1 MKYKIFW
8 ITVLTLFCVK
18 AAAQGAGG
26 RITGIVV
33 DEAEDTPLTGAVN
46 IVLKEYPDHY
56 ADLSYSHES
65 FNVDKAGVFTY
76 NPGTEDVKQV
86 ISLSGNL
93 NYIHFF
99 D

>member
-1 MKYKIFW
+1 MVPSKF
-8 ITVLTLFCVK
+8 
-18 AAAQGAGG
+18 GG
-26 RITGIVV
+26 SSMG
-33 DEAEDTPLTGAVN
+33 GAVN

-56 ADLSYSHES
+56 ADLSYSRES

-76 NPGTEDVKQV
+76 DPKTEEVKQA